1 VTLEQRYRRLLALYP
16 ERFRREY
23 GEEMIT
29 TLLAAARNGQNRPS
43 VRDTLSMAGGA
54 AVQHMRRW
62 PHAFASS
69 SWRAALA
76 GAGVFLAIV
85 LAGAY
90 AHPVVVAIGWHLRAT
105 GASVRPAY
113 WFDPV
118 SQLGI
123 GALVPAIGWLMIA
136 IAAIAGWRAAAALG
150 AWLGVIGQALLAGS
164 TGQPA
169 IVVNAWWRLV
179 LALTVAAALSPSLR
193 RPAAGRTADAAATAR
208 AVWPAAVGAL
218 AFALGGA
225 VDVAAAHI
233 DLTPDSGSLGLF
245 GGNYSIPFVAGTI
258 GSMVGL
264 PGALGAAAFA
274 LGMLVTVFRF
284 RPGVRLRVLVVAG
297 PTVVTAYLVHE
308 GFRSYLTSSNRFASP
323 IPLAV
328 PQWLALFL
336 VPAVTFGIGVAWVN
350 RGAQIRRDAQLGRAI
365 RAAGDP
371 TRCAPAVDVPRSTG
385 DSAEE

>member
-1 VTLEQRYRRLLALYP
+1 
-16 ERFRREY
+16 
-23 GEEMIT
+23 MIT

-43 VRDTLSMAGGA
+43 ARDTLSMAGGA
-54 AVQHMRRW
+54 AVQHVRRW
-62 PHAFASS
+62 PYAFASS

-90 AHPVVVAIGWHLRAT
+90 AHPVVVAIGWHRRAT
-105 GASVRPAY
+105 GAGVRPAN
-113 WFDPV
+113 WLDPI
-118 SQLGI
+118 SRLGI
-123 GALVPAIGWLMIA
+123 GSLVPAIGWLMIA
-136 IAAIAGWRAAAALG
+136 IVSIAGWRAVAAFG
-150 AWLGVIGQALLAGS
+150 AWLGVIGQALLAGL

-169 IVVNAWWRLV
+169 IVVNTWWRLV

-193 RPAAGRTADAAATAR
+193 RPDAGRTPDAAAIAR

-233 DLTPDSGSLGLF
+233 DLSPDGGSLGLF
-245 GGNYSIPFVAGTI
+245 GGNYGIPFVAGTI
-258 GSMVGL
+258 GSMVGV

-274 LGMLVTVFRF
+274 LGVLITVLRF
-284 RPGVRLRVLVVAG
+284 RPGVRLRVLVVAL

-308 GFRSYLTSSNRFASP
+308 GFRSYLTSSDRFASP
-323 IPLAV
+323 IPLA
-328 PQWLALFL
+328 PAQWLALFL
-336 VPAVTFGIGVAWVN
+336 APAATFGIGVAWVN
-350 RGAQIRRDAQLGRAI
+350 RGAQMRRDAQLGRAI

-371 TRCAPAVDVPRSTG
+371 TRCAPTADAPRSMG
-385 DSAEE
+385 DPAAE